1 MKGNKYKIIVSTL
14 ILLFLCAVPAYAFD
28 LLMMYT
34 SKFQLFKGR
43 STDIDDLILNTLG
56 GLLGFLIYAAIK
68 KTNRF
73 ESCH

>member
-1 MKGNKYKIIVSTL
+1 
-14 ILLFLCAVPAYAFD
+14 
-28 LLMMYT
+28 MMYT